1 MGWKVRAGG
10 LSCPADQPQVR
21 RGNGL
26 VAPSVWSSL
35 ASSGAPQ
42 GGLFHWGEGL
52 PSYPL
57 PPGLLP
63 ASRGTADLSVQALIN
78 CARGA
83 EHPAMTHFLFPGARN
98 SFLWMLGQCWGLPPQ
113 QLLKVPAAHPSPGL
127 GTPLSL
133 CSDGHQASPGTIKRH
148 WFRVGGNLS
157 IGKIRLRGMCW
168 LFPFSFSQ
176 RGPPQATSMWSSQ
189 S

>member
-133 CSDGHQASPGTIKRH
+133 CSDGHQASPGTIPCCL
-148 WFRVGGNLS
+148 RVVGAPTGGLAL
-157 IGKIRLRGMCW
+157 G
-168 LFPFSFSQ
+168 Q
-176 RGPPQATSMWSSQ
+176 RQ
-189 S
+189 